1 MFDEAN
7 SFMCNADLTDSNSLT
22 HLINRISPELE
33 NEVDLIEQSNYYDDT
48 TFGHTFQSSMGIS
61 MVSLNCQ
68 CLNTKKV
75 DALKLFLSSMNSDTS
90 PISCIVLQET
100 WCDSLVDMSFFSLPN
115 YNMVSKPTRIS
126 AHGGLIIYIHDS
138 FQYKQIDI
146 IDDSLHFENICIEVW
161 NKYAHFDKFLIC
173 DIYKPPSGTTEH
185 LVDFTNKFTQWAAA
199 INEKSK
205 KSYLC
210 GDFNINLLQIQTNQ
224 HFNQFYDSLTSTGF
238 IPKITLPTRISE
250 TSATLIDNIFT
261 NNIDRAHV
269 SGILS
274 RKFSDHQMIFSLQKC
289 NKCQKLKHNEKYI
302 EVELTSQDNLDKFAA
317 EIKESKICERIN
329 SNADADPNANLD
341 ILTNIINAAKN
352 NNIPQK
358 VKKFNKRRDKKEPWM
373 TNELL
378 LMVNR
383 KNELYVDWKRSA
395 KHSENYNGKKVNFIT
410 YEKIVDNEIVQAKKI
425 YYSNVFHMYKSSM
438 KKTWQIINETL
449 SRKKVDNILPDTFIK
464 NGNELSDPKE
474 IAKAFNEYF
483 SKIGSN
489 LASNINCTEDG
500 QSYKVY
506 LQNPTLKKFAFKKV
520 NDNEVLSIIN
530 NLKNKKSRGADNI
543 SNQLLK
549 TIKQELCKPLTI
561 IINQMIE
568 TGVYTEKFK
577 ISKITPIYKKN
588 ERTNIANYRPISL
601 LPTLSK
607 IFERVIHT
615 QLYTY
620 FDENKLLSEQQYGF
634 REKHSTELAAVK
646 LVDYINHEMDIGNT
660 PEAIFIDLSKA
671 FDTLNFDI
679 LIHKLQ
685 FYGLSGNSLAL
696 MKSYVTGRMQYV
708 LFNKT
713 KSDLAIITTGI
724 PQGSILGPLLFSI
737 YVNDIINSSDK
748 LQYLLYADDTT
759 LYFNREHF
767 TPHNANLEINNE
779 LSKVMNWLK
788 LNKLSLNV
796 QKTKY
801 MTFHKSQ
808 KNVTP
813 LNLSIDDIPIDSVDE
828 FNYLGIILHER
839 LTWKNHINMVTNKI
853 AKVSGILNRLK
864 HIFPQNVLLSL
875 YHTLIIS
882 QINYGML
889 LWGSDI
895 RSVEKY
901 QKKAI
906 RNITNSHI
914 LAHTEPLLK
923 DLGLLKVG
931 DIFKLRLLKFYYK
944 LMNNELP
951 SYFVTYVP
959 IITNETYILNH
970 DYALRTG
977 ARRAI
982 RTPRIHHVFAEST
995 VLYKLIKLLNSLYLH
1010 EPNIMSAI
1018 QNGTHSYTGI
1028 CFYAKQI
1035 FLQQYTY
1042 TCNILNCYTCKHA
1055 Q

>member
-7 SFMCNADLTDSNSLT
+7 SFMCNAGLTDSNSLT

-90 PISCIVLQET
+90 PISCIVVQET

-146 IDDSLHFENICIEVW
+146 IDDSPYFENICIEVW

-224 HFNQFYDSLTSTGF
+224 HFNQFYDSLTSIGF

-329 SNADADPNANLD
+329 NNADADPNANLD
-341 ILTNIINAAKN
+341 ILTNIINTAKN

-395 KHSENYNGKKVNFIT
+395 KHSENYNGKKVNFKT

-449 SRKKVDNILPDTFIK
+449 SRKKVDNMLPDTFIK

-474 IAKAFNEYF
+474 IANAFNEYF

-530 NLKNKKSRGADNI
+530 KLKNKKSRGADNI

-568 TGVYTEKFK
+568 TGVYPEKFK

-977 ARRAI
+977 ARPAI

>member
-7 SFMCNADLTDSNSLT
+7 SFMCNAGLTDSNSLT

-126 AHGGLIIYIHDS
+126 AHGGLIIYIHDR

-146 IDDSLHFENICIEVW
+146 IDDSPYFENICIEVW

-185 LVDFTNKFTQWAAA
+185 LVDFTNKFTQWAAV
-199 INEKSK
+199 INEKPK

-317 EIKESKICERIN
+317 EINESKICERIN

-395 KHSENYNGKKVNFIT
+395 KHSENYNGKKVNFKT

-449 SRKKVDNILPDTFIK
+449 SRKKVDNMLPDTFIK
-464 NGNELSDPKE
+464 NGNELSDPKK
-474 IAKAFNEYF
+474 IANAFNEYF

-530 NLKNKKSRGADNI
+530 KLKNKKSRGADNI

-568 TGVYTEKFK
+568 TGVYPEKFK

-813 LNLSIDDIPIDSVDE
+813 LNLSIDDMPIDSVDE

-931 DIFKLRLLKFYYK
+931 AIFKLRLLKFYYK

-959 IITNETYILNH
+959 IITNETYILNN

-977 ARRAI
+977 ARPAI
-982 RTPRIHHVFAEST
+982 RTRRIHHVFAEST

>member
-1 MFDEAN
+1 M
-7 SFMCNADLTDSNSLT
+7 
-22 HLINRISPELE
+22 
-33 NEVDLIEQSNYYDDT
+33 
-48 TFGHTFQSSMGIS
+48 
-61 MVSLNCQ
+61 
-68 CLNTKKV
+68 
-75 DALKLFLSSMNSDTS
+75 
-90 PISCIVLQET
+90 
-100 WCDSLVDMSFFSLPN
+100 
-115 YNMVSKPTRIS
+115 
-126 AHGGLIIYIHDS
+126 
-138 FQYKQIDI
+138 
-146 IDDSLHFENICIEVW
+146 
-161 NKYAHFDKFLIC
+161 
-173 DIYKPPSGTTEH
+173 
-185 LVDFTNKFTQWAAA
+185 
-199 INEKSK
+199 
-205 KSYLC
+205 
-210 GDFNINLLQIQTNQ
+210 
-224 HFNQFYDSLTSTGF
+224 
-238 IPKITLPTRISE
+238 
-250 TSATLIDNIFT
+250 
-261 NNIDRAHV
+261 
-269 SGILS
+269 
-274 RKFSDHQMIFSLQKC
+274 
-289 NKCQKLKHNEKYI
+289 
-302 EVELTSQDNLDKFAA
+302 
-317 EIKESKICERIN
+317 
-329 SNADADPNANLD
+329 
-341 ILTNIINAAKN
+341 
-352 NNIPQK
+352 
-358 VKKFNKRRDKKEPWM
+358 
-373 TNELL
+373 
-378 LMVNR
+378 
-383 KNELYVDWKRSA
+383 
-395 KHSENYNGKKVNFIT
+395 
-410 YEKIVDNEIVQAKKI
+410 
-425 YYSNVFHMYKSSM
+425 
-438 KKTWQIINETL
+438 
-449 SRKKVDNILPDTFIK
+449 
-464 NGNELSDPKE
+464 
-474 IAKAFNEYF
+474 
-483 SKIGSN
+483 
-489 LASNINCTEDG
+489 
-500 QSYKVY
+500 
-506 LQNPTLKKFAFKKV
+506 
-520 NDNEVLSIIN
+520 
-530 NLKNKKSRGADNI
+530 KNKKSRGADNI

-568 TGVYTEKFK
+568 TGVYPEKFK

-601 LPTLSK
+601 LPMLSK

-708 LFNKT
+708 LFNN
-713 KSDLAIITTGI
+713 LAIITTGI

-748 LQYLLYADDTT
+748 LQYLLYADNTT
-759 LYFNREHF
+759 LYFKREHF

-813 LNLSIDDIPIDSVDE
+813 LHLSIDDIPIDSVDE

-977 ARRAI
+977 ARPAI

-1018 QNGTHSYTGI
+1018 QIGTHSYTGI

>member
-1 MFDEAN
+1 MTLNQSKLTEGRWDYINRFLQIGLETGNKKPFWKYLRVQKQEDFGISALKSNGTLFTDRKPISEILNTQFKSVFTKKTSSKIPQMPGTSFPSINVLNITEFGVFKLLDKIDVSKASGPDCIPGRILQNLARELAPVLHYIFDQSLNFGDLPADWTLAN
-7 SFMCNADLTDSNSLT
+7 VAPIFKKGSKLQAVNYRPVSLTCITCKLFEHIVCKHILGHLEEHGILTD
-22 HLINRISPELE
+22 
-33 NEVDLIEQSNYYDDT
+33 
-48 TFGHTFQSSMGIS
+48 
-61 MVSLNCQ
+61 
-68 CLNTKKV
+68 
-75 DALKLFLSSMNSDTS
+75 LS
-90 PISCIVLQET
+90 
-100 WCDSLVDMSFFSLPN
+100 
-115 YNMVSKPTRIS
+115 
-126 AHGGLIIYIHDS
+126 
-138 FQYKQIDI
+138 
-146 IDDSLHFENICIEVW
+146 
-161 NKYAHFDKFLIC
+161 
-173 DIYKPPSGTTEH
+173 
-185 LVDFTNKFTQWAAA
+185 
-199 INEKSK
+199 
-205 KSYLC
+205 
-210 GDFNINLLQIQTNQ
+210 
-224 HFNQFYDSLTSTGF
+224 
-238 IPKITLPTRISE
+238 
-250 TSATLIDNIFT
+250 
-261 NNIDRAHV
+261 
-269 SGILS
+269 
-274 RKFSDHQMIFSLQKC
+274 
-289 NKCQKLKHNEKYI
+289 
-302 EVELTSQDNLDKFAA
+302 
-317 EIKESKICERIN
+317 
-329 SNADADPNANLD
+329 
-341 ILTNIINAAKN
+341 
-352 NNIPQK
+352 
-358 VKKFNKRRDKKEPWM
+358 
-373 TNELL
+373 
-378 LMVNR
+378 
-383 KNELYVDWKRSA
+383 VDWKRSA
-395 KHSENYNGKKVNFIT
+395 KHSENYNGKKVNFKT
-410 YEKIVDNEIVQAKKI
+410 YKKIVDNEIVQAKKI

-449 SRKKVDNILPDTFIK
+449 SRKKVDNMLPDTFIK

-474 IAKAFNEYF
+474 IANAFNEYF

-489 LASNINCTEDG
+489 IASNINCTEDG

-530 NLKNKKSRGADNI
+530 KLKNKKSRGADNI

-568 TGVYTEKFK
+568 TGVYPEKFK

-646 LVDYINHEMDIGNT
+646 LVDYINHEMDIGNS

-671 FDTLNFDI
+671 FDTINFDI

-864 HIFPQNVLLSL
+864 HIFPQNVLISL

-977 ARRAI
+977 ARPAI

>member
-7 SFMCNADLTDSNSLT
+7 SFMCNAGLTDSNSLT

-126 AHGGLIIYIHDS
+126 AHGGLIIYIHDR

-146 IDDSLHFENICIEVW
+146 IDDSPYFENICIEVW

-185 LVDFTNKFTQWAAA
+185 LVDFTNKFTQCAAA

-395 KHSENYNGKKVNFIT
+395 KHSENYNGKKVNFKA

-449 SRKKVDNILPDTFIK
+449 SRKKVDNMLPDTFIK

-474 IAKAFNEYF
+474 IANAFNEYF

-530 NLKNKKSRGADNI
+530 KLKNKKSRGADNI

-568 TGVYTEKFK
+568 TGVYPEKFK

-977 ARRAI
+977 ARPAI

>member
-1 MFDEAN
+1 M
-7 SFMCNADLTDSNSLT
+7 
-22 HLINRISPELE
+22 
-33 NEVDLIEQSNYYDDT
+33 
-48 TFGHTFQSSMGIS
+48 
-61 MVSLNCQ
+61 
-68 CLNTKKV
+68 
-75 DALKLFLSSMNSDTS
+75 
-90 PISCIVLQET
+90 
-100 WCDSLVDMSFFSLPN
+100 
-115 YNMVSKPTRIS
+115 
-126 AHGGLIIYIHDS
+126 
-138 FQYKQIDI
+138 
-146 IDDSLHFENICIEVW
+146 
-161 NKYAHFDKFLIC
+161 
-173 DIYKPPSGTTEH
+173 
-185 LVDFTNKFTQWAAA
+185 
-199 INEKSK
+199 
-205 KSYLC
+205 
-210 GDFNINLLQIQTNQ
+210 
-224 HFNQFYDSLTSTGF
+224 TSTGF

-395 KHSENYNGKKVNFIT
+395 KHSENYNGKKVNFKT

-449 SRKKVDNILPDTFIK
+449 SRKKVDNMLPDTFIK
-464 NGNELSDPKE
+464 NGNELSDPEE
-474 IAKAFNEYF
+474 IANAFNEYF

-530 NLKNKKSRGADNI
+530 KLKNKKSRGADNI

-568 TGVYTEKFK
+568 TRVYPEKFK

-607 IFERVIHT
+607 LFERVIHT

-671 FDTLNFDI
+671 FDTLNSTFLYI
-679 LIHKLQ
+679 
-685 FYGLSGNSLAL
+685 N
-696 MKSYVTGRMQYV
+696 
-708 LFNKT
+708 
-713 KSDLAIITTGI
+713 
-724 PQGSILGPLLFSI
+724 FSFM
-737 YVNDIINSSDK
+737 VC
-748 LQYLLYADDTT
+748 
-759 LYFNREHF
+759 
-767 TPHNANLEINNE
+767 LE
-779 LSKVMNWLK
+779 
-788 LNKLSLNV
+788 
-796 QKTKY
+796 
-801 MTFHKSQ
+801 
-808 KNVTP
+808 TP
-813 LNLSIDDIPIDSVDE
+813 LP
-828 FNYLGIILHER
+828 
-839 LTWKNHINMVTNKI
+839 
-853 AKVSGILNRLK
+853 
-864 HIFPQNVLLSL
+864 
-875 YHTLIIS
+875 
-882 QINYGML
+882 
-889 LWGSDI
+889 
-895 RSVEKY
+895 
-901 QKKAI
+901 
-906 RNITNSHI
+906 
-914 LAHTEPLLK
+914 
-923 DLGLLKVG
+923 
-931 DIFKLRLLKFYYK
+931 
-944 LMNNELP
+944 
-951 SYFVTYVP
+951 
-959 IITNETYILNH
+959 
-970 DYALRTG
+970 
-977 ARRAI
+977 
-982 RTPRIHHVFAEST
+982 
-995 VLYKLIKLLNSLYLH
+995 
-1010 EPNIMSAI
+1010 
-1018 QNGTHSYTGI
+1018 
-1028 CFYAKQI
+1028 
-1035 FLQQYTY
+1035 
-1042 TCNILNCYTCKHA
+1042 
-1055 Q
+1055 

>member
-7 SFMCNADLTDSNSLT
+7 SFMCNAGLTDLNSLT
-22 HLINRISPELE
+22 LLINRISPELE

-146 IDDSLHFENICIEVW
+146 IDDSPHFENICIEVW

-383 KNELYVDWKRSA
+383 KNKLYVDWKRSA
-395 KHSENYNGKKVNFIT
+395 KHSENYNGKKVNFKT
-410 YEKIVDNEIVQAKKI
+410 YEQIVDNEIVQAKKI

-449 SRKKVDNILPDTFIK
+449 SKKKVDNMLPDTFIK

-474 IAKAFNEYF
+474 IANAFNEYF

-506 LQNPTLKKFAFKKV
+506 LQNPTLKKFAFKKI

-530 NLKNKKSRGADNI
+530 KLKNKKSRGADNI

-568 TGVYTEKFK
+568 TGVYPEKFK
-577 ISKITPIYKKN
+577 ILKITPIYKKN

-620 FDENKLLSEQQYGF
+620 FDENELLSEQQYGF

-671 FDTLNFDI
+671 FDTLNFHI

-724 PQGSILGPLLFSI
+724 PKGSILGPLLFSI
-737 YVNDIINSSDK
+737 YVNDIINSRDK

-759 LYFNREHF
+759 LYFNRQHF

-931 DIFKLRLLKFYYK
+931 DIFKLRLLKSYYK

-977 ARRAI
+977 ARPAI

-1010 EPNIMSAI
+1010 EPNILSAI